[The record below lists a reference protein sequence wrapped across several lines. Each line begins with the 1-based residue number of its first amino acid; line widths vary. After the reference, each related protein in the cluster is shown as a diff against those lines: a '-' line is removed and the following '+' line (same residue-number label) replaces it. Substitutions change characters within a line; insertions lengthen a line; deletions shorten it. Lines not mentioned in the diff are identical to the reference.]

1 MSVAPRLRSALAAV
15 APRRADLRADLVAG
29 VPGAIGSVPDGMAA
43 SVLAGVNPVHG
54 LYAGLAGPLA
64 GGLTS
69 SSQLMVVTT
78 TSAAALAAG
87 STLRDVSPAD
97 RPGALFLLTALAGA
111 AMVVAG
117 ILRLGRYTRF
127 VPHSVM
133 IGLLSGVA
141 VNIIC
146 GQVVDLTGSTVTASN
161 SVARAFEVLTHPR
174 GISGT
179 SLAVGLAALV
189 LIVGLSRTRLGPF
202 AAVIALVV
210 PTAVVLLA
218 DVAGVARVDDAG
230 AIPQGL
236 PMPALPE
243 LRNLTPSL
251 AFGALAIAVIVLV
264 QGAGVAES
272 APNPDGTPASA
283 DRNFV
288 AQGVGN
294 VAAGFV
300 QGQPVGGSVGQT
312 ALNVTSGARSRWGA
326 IASGLWM
333 AVILV
338 ALSGVVGRVA
348 VPTLAAVLIA
358 AAAGSLRPGQ
368 ITAIFRTSATSQVA
382 LITTFTATLLV
393 PVTQAVGIGVA
404 TSLLLQLNQEALDLR
419 VVALEPLGDGRFV
432 EHPAPERLP
441 DEAVTVLHVYGSLLY
456 AGSRTLAARLPE
468 VRGSHAPVVVLR
480 LRGRV
485 SLGATFFQMVA
496 GYASD
501 VEAAGGRF
509 YVSGVDPALIQQMER
524 NGMVPLKASLG
535 VFAAEPLLGASTAAA
550 IADADEWLM
559 ERREQAE

>member
-1 MSVAPRLRSALAAV
+1 MSAVARLRSTLAAV
-15 APRRADLRADLVAG
+15 APRRSDLRADVVAG

-64 GGLTS
+64 GGLAA

-87 STLRDVSPAD
+87 STLRDVAPAD
-97 RPGALFLLTALAGA
+97 RPGALFLLTALAGV

-146 GQVVDLTGSTVTASN
+146 GQLVDLTGSEVTASN
-161 SVARAFEVLTHPR
+161 AVGRAVQVLLHPGR
-174 GISGT
+174 ISGS
-179 SLAVGLAALV
+179 SLAIGLVALV

-210 PTAVVLLA
+210 PSAVVVLTDL
-218 DVAGVARVDDAG
+218 AGVARVEDAG

-236 PMPALPE
+236 PVPALPQ
-243 LRNLTPSL
+243 LRDLTPNL

-272 APNPDGTPASA
+272 APNPDGTPADA

-294 VAAGFV
+294 VAASVV

-312 ALNVTSGARSRWGA
+312 ALNVAAGARSRWAA
-326 IASGLWM
+326 IASGVWM

-338 ALSGVVGRVA
+338 ALSGLVGKVA

-358 AAAGSLRPGQ
+358 AAAGALRPGQ
-368 ITAIFRTSATSQVA
+368 IAAIFRTSATSQVA
-382 LITTFTATLLV
+382 LVTTFTATLLV

-419 VVALEPLGDGRFV
+419 VVVLDPTDDGQFV

-441 DEAVTVLHVYGSLLY
+441 SEAVTVLHVYGS
-456 AGSRTLAARLPE
+456 
-468 VRGSHAPVVVLR
+468 
-480 LRGRV
+480 
-485 SLGATFFQMVA
+485 
-496 GYASD
+496 
-501 VEAAGGRF
+501 
-509 YVSGVDPALIQQMER
+509 
-524 NGMVPLKASLG
+524 
-535 VFAAEPLLGASTAAA
+535 
-550 IADADEWLM
+550 
-559 ERREQAE
+559 